1 MRLID
6 ADVLMEKA
14 NEHYRLA
21 LKRTEE
27 APFNDRYR
35 EQAIEREKFLGFIS
49 NAPTV
54 TIDNT
59 GYSQGFKDGKE
70 CTLVSIDAIEDI
82 TDCMVSIISEID
94 WEKAIEAY
102 KARPQGKW
110 ISVSERLPNIC
121 GVYNVT
127 KRVIEGGRCYYIA
140 GSCYFDGTETW
151 HDDNR
156 INFGRERVNCII
168 AWQPLPEPYKEAE
181 NDVM

>member
-94 WEKAIEAY
+94 WEKLLKEANKRPRGEWIVDQTPSYTGLYMISIDSLVTVANFDGKIFRSKNDVPLAIDAWMPLPKAY
-102 KARPQGKW
+102 KEKKN
-110 ISVSERLPNIC
+110 ERN
-121 GVYNVT
+121 
-127 KRVIEGGRCYYIA
+127 
-140 GSCYFDGTETW
+140 
-151 HDDNR
+151 
-156 INFGRERVNCII
+156 
-168 AWQPLPEPYKEAE
+168 
-181 NDVM
+181 